1 MSQTILYLSF
11 PGPQPAS
18 LGIEEELRQIQARL
32 SVASFGA
39 EWQVLREEQPLFDD
53 LPGLFSRTPHQVLHL
68 SSHGTQDGRLELR
81 EGEAYFS
88 YAPEQVLPVLLA
100 SPARLIVLNAC
111 FSATLAEALQQQG
124 RLVIGSTRRVPS
136 DIAGRFAG
144 VLYELLA
151 QGKRLKDAFSA
162 AQHVV
167 TAADPSLFSLYK
179 LYEPEAA
186 EELCFPPTPLPQVV
200 LSSLP
205 SETPTNQVVI
215 LLDAYG
221 GTVDPY
227 LARVPDRRADRK
239 VLQLSTFLKDYGL
252 RPLDH
257 QSPPLSWELLAEA
270 TEALVKAALQ
280 AFPEQPKSYYIGGN
294 APHAT
299 FAHLGFGLSHWA
311 GRQVLLHQ
319 NPDQS
324 WLDIDLSLSPTGS
337 YFFEATSGLERDSV
351 ADGLVGLYLG
361 AMGGGLPPGTSGF
374 FRSQGLHR
382 AGMVALTHKG
392 KGADGLPSAMN
403 AFDGVNT

>member
-1 MSQTILYLSF
+1 
-11 PGPQPAS
+11 
-18 LGIEEELRQIQARL
+18 
-32 SVASFGA
+32 
-39 EWQVLREEQPLFDD
+39 
-53 LPGLFSRTPHQVLHL
+53 
-68 SSHGTQDGRLELR
+68 
-81 EGEAYFS
+81 
-88 YAPEQVLPVLLA
+88 
-100 SPARLIVLNAC
+100 
-111 FSATLAEALQQQG
+111 
-124 RLVIGSTRRVPS
+124 
-136 DIAGRFAG
+136 
-144 VLYELLA
+144 

-280 AFPEQPKSYYIGGN
+280 AFPEQPKSYYIGGMR
-294 APHAT
+294 PMRLLLT
-299 FAHLGFGLSHWA
+299 WA
-311 GRQVLLHQ
+311 SVCRIGQGARC
-319 NPDQS
+319 S
-324 WLDIDLSLSPTGS
+324 FTRTPT
-337 YFFEATSGLERDSV
+337 
-351 ADGLVGLYLG
+351 
-361 AMGGGLPPGTSGF
+361 
-374 FRSQGLHR
+374 R
-382 AGMVALTHKG
+382 AGWTSISAFLPREAIFLRRPPAWSVTRWPMVWWGSIWGRWEVGFLQVRRAF
-392 KGADGLPSAMN
+392 SAVKVSI
-403 AFDGVNT
+403 GRGWWH